1 MELFQKSGKAFPVFV
16 EGVDVACSCSGCTD
30 LLYSLAFTRAMVRL
44 QEVQSQCQG
53 PVFWRCPM
61 TVTTSLPSQWPISF
75 LLPGFWSGNKCY
87 VMWPGHSTTAH
98 QGYSWEPWTHWTC
111 VLLKT
116 SGTHNLW
123 AFYNNQL
130 GHHHP
135 QNYIFWD
142 GHHCQ
147 KRLTVILM
155 DGLLAMLCHVLKSV
169 TCHYYKLVTLTA
181 CYGS

>member
-53 PVFWRCPM
+53 PVCRRCSM

-87 VMWPGHSTTAH
+87 VMWLGHSTTAH

-130 GHHHP
+130 KLYFLGRPPLPKEVDSH
-135 QNYIFWD
+135 FD
-142 GHHCQ
+142 GW
-147 KRLTVILM
+147 
-155 DGLLAMLCHVLKSV
+155 
-169 TCHYYKLVTLTA
+169 TA
-181 CYGS
+181 CYVVPCFEICYMPLL